1 MSTNANDDR
10 IQEIE
15 REMAQH
21 KAQIETSKKSIE
33 SYRDDPDMM
42 ADAGAREGG
51 RINMAQEAIKR
62 LEDELRSL
70 RGT

>member
-1 MSTNANDDR
+1 MSTNEKDDR
-10 IQEIE
+10 VTAIEQEI
-15 REMAQH
+15 AGH
-21 KAQIETSKKSIE
+21 KAQIERSSKSIE

-51 RINMAQEAIKR
+51 RINMAEEAIKK